1 MYCPRHFNE
10 ADILVM
16 QSLIRD
22 YPLATL
28 VTLSDQGLEANHIP
42 LNWVD
47 NGSQYGVLV
56 GHVARANPLWRVY
69 AKDVE
74 VLTIFH
80 GPNAYISPTWYASK
94 AEHGRVVPTWNYATV
109 HAYGTLRVHDDAD
122 WLREQLDM
130 LTQANEKDFPTPW
143 ALADVPAEFT
153 EKLITQIVGIE
164 IEVTRLQGKW
174 KVSQNQ
180 PPENQSSVIDG
191 LKGCSRAQSADMATL
206 VEAKMKPLI

>member
-1 MYCPRHFNE
+1 
-10 ADILVM
+10 M

-69 AKDVE
+69 ARDVD

-130 LTQANEKDFPTPW
+130 LTQANENGFPEPW
-143 ALADVPAEFT
+143 VLADAPAEFT
-153 EKLITQIVGIE
+153 EKLIAQIVGIE

-180 PPENQSSVIDG
+180 PPENQNSVIDG
-191 LKGCSRAQSADMATL
+191 LKGCSRAQSADMSTL
-206 VEAKMKPLI
+206 VEAKMKTLI